1 MTAWLSVEELAGVAF
16 GAAPVV
22 MANEAH
28 DGWRRCVRTRRV
40 GVRLV
45 RAAHALGV
53 RDLAME
59 ALPAPQPRQPLA
71 WTEQPPVE
79 GGYLAQ
85 PDMRELT
92 AAALAQ
98 GWRLW
103 SYEAWTDPALFAAPE
118 QLVTMKHTNWREREQ
133 ALNLAVV
140 TAQVPRL
147 LVWCGNGHATRE
159 AHDDWVPMGYRY
171 VEATG
176 RRPYLIDQIVTVNFN
191 DEEQHLPDGVLEA
204 LHRELGPFGGTAAV
218 RREDADER
226 LHAWDADAFVLS
238 VDNAMTEYVADGGS
252 GHETA

>member
-1 MTAWLSVEELAGVAF
+1 VTEWLTVEELADVAF
-16 GAAPVV
+16 GSAPVV

-28 DGWRRCVRTRRV
+28 DGMRRCVRTRRV

-59 ALPAPQPRQPLA
+59 ALPAPRPREPVA

-92 AAALAQ
+92 GTALGL

-103 SYEAWTDPALFAAPE
+103 SYEAWTDPVLLAAPE
-118 QLVTMKHTNWREREQ
+118 QLLTQEHTNWREREQ
-133 ALNLAVV
+133 ALNLAELAAR
-140 TAQVPRL
+140 TPRL

-159 AHDDWVPMGYRY
+159 TLGDWVPMGYHY
-171 VEATG
+171 VRAAD
-176 RRPYLIDQIVTVNFN
+176 RPPYVIDQTGTVNWH
-191 DEEQHLPDGVLEA
+191 DEEQYLPDGALEA
-204 LHRELGPFGGTAAV
+204 LERELVTFGGTAAV
-218 RREDADER
+218 LHHDAPEPLRR
-226 LHAWDADAFVLS
+226 LDADAFVLS
-238 VDNAMTEYVADGGS
+238 VDNAMTE
-252 GHETA
+252 